1 MTWPQCFFYC
11 FIALLAAPL
20 VYGLALVVLHLWDD
34 ANAISWPF
42 TKTRHVSTETTT
54 TSTSTSAPSAAV
66 QNVCHNRKCPGYG
79 KSLQHKC
86 HDLDCKMHPKQ
97 GATA

>member
-11 FIALLAAPL
+11 FIALLAMPL
-20 VYGLALVVLHLWDD
+20 VYLLVIVGLSLWDD

-42 TKTRHVSTETTT
+42 GARAKTRRKSKESIAQV
-54 TSTSTSAPSAAV
+54 PV
-66 QNVCHNRKCPGYG
+66 VRDVCHNQKCPGYG
-79 KSLQHKC
+79 KSLAHKC